1 MANIKLR
8 PLRLVKPAAATKT
21 ETVGA
26 SHAGSPASAAD
37 YYYAAAGVGDYYE
50 RIARFAQKI
59 RQTNDVNRI
68 ISILDEAL
76 LETRALHTHDE
87 LRTAREQV
95 ERAEQRIESLK
106 NELERVNGL
115 VHADPLTGA
124 FNRGG
129 LDAAYKREAARAD
142 RHNTPLCVA
151 LLDLDDF
158 KRLNDTCGHMAG
170 DNALQLLVNI
180 ARETLRPLDTI
191 ARYGGEEFVI
201 LLPETGMDKG
211 IPVIYRLQRNLAKG
225 CLLHT
230 GHSTPITFS
239 AGVTLRGPQE
249 NQSMVIDRADKAL
262 YMAKHAGKNRVVA
275 ARS

>member
-1 MANIKLR
+1 MPNIKPK

-21 ETVGA
+21 EMVGA
-26 SHAGSPASAAD
+26 SRARSPASAAD

-50 RIARFAQKI
+50 RIARYAQQI
-59 RQTNDVNRI
+59 RQTNDVNQI
-68 ISILDEAL
+68 INVLDEAL
-76 LETRALHTHDE
+76 LETRALHTHQE
-87 LRTAREQV
+87 VQTAREQV
-95 ERAEQRIESLK
+95 ERAERKIEALK
-106 NELERVNGL
+106 NELEQLREL

-129 LDAAYKREAARAD
+129 LDAAFAREAARAD
-142 RHNTPLCVA
+142 RRNTPLCVA

-180 ARETLRPLDTI
+180 ARETLRPLDII

-239 AGVTLRGPQE
+239 AGVTLRAPQE
-249 NQSMVIDRADKAL
+249 YQSTVIDRADKAL
-262 YMAKHAGKNRVVA
+262 YRAKHAGKNRVVA
-275 ARS
+275 AQI